1 MDFHLGVSDLV
12 RQRVSTRAYDG
23 QPLEP
28 ELQAELARACA
39 QTTKGLLGERAS
51 FCLVDKPAA
60 RGQKLKVTDFG
71 FITGP
76 RSFLTGTVTRSARAY
91 ESYAYLLEHLVL
103 KATDLGL
110 QTCWLGYFHPEY
122 FPQNQPGP
130 DEVFPAVVIVGHG
143 ADSWK
148 GRLVRRVVRAA
159 HRREWTSLFFQSDF
173 RSPLS
178 PEACGLYAQAL
189 ELVRLAPSAGNTQPW
204 RVVRDAREGIFH
216 FYMKPVK
223 KSYQSRH
230 LHEVDIGIAVC
241 HFELGAR
248 ELGGTGRWV
257 VSDPGLAKPETDLD
271 YRWTWVGEVKEDPA
285 AGPSLSGP

>member
-1 MDFHLGVSDLV
+1 MNFRFPVSDLA

-23 QPLEP
+23 RPLEP
-28 ELQAELARACA
+28 EVQAELTRACA
-39 QTTKGLLGERAS
+39 ETTKGLLGERAAFS
-51 FCLVDKPAA
+51 LVDKPAA
-60 RGQKLKVTDFG
+60 QGQRLKFTDYG

-76 RSFLTGTVTRSARAY
+76 RTFLTGVVIRSARAY
-91 ESYAYLLEHLVL
+91 ESYGYLLERLAL

-110 QTCWLGYFHPEY
+110 QTCWVGYFHPEY

-148 GRLVRRVVRAA
+148 GRLVRTFVRAT
-159 HRREWTSLFFQSDF
+159 HRQEWDSLFFRSDF

-178 PEACGLYAQAL
+178 PAECGPYAQAL

-204 RVVRDAREGIFH
+204 RVVQGAGKETFH
-216 FYMKPVK
+216 FYLKPVK
-223 KSYQSRH
+223 RSYQSRH
-230 LHEVDIGIAVC
+230 LHEVDIGIALC

-248 ELGGTGRWV
+248 ERGLSGRWV
-257 VSDPGLAKPETDLD
+257 VGEPSLSRPEPDLD
-271 YRWTWVGEVKEDPA
+271 YRLTW
-285 AGPSLSGP
+285 AGD